1 MGLRS
6 SGLDL
11 RTDCLTIMQISTAPL
26 IYILIF
32 VAVVVI
38 VNGIYLIVFGKSISL
53 NSRVSRRLT
62 LLEKNANREQV
73 LEQLRKEMNQHLN
86 AKNIPLYSMLAKK
99 AQRANIAFSPQAL
112 IGLMGLASVFAFL
125 MLSVFTSA
133 ALGLSIVMSVLMGV
147 GGVYVWV
154 NRTAKKRMELLEE
167 QLPDSIELMVR
178 SLRVGHPFSTAV
190 GIVAKEIPDPL
201 GSEFGVI
208 SDESAYGRD
217 VTESLKA
224 FAERMDSQD
233 LRFLAVAV
241 AIQQQSGGN
250 LAEILEG
257 LSKVVRARFKLF
269 RRVRAITAEA
279 KWSGMFL
286 SAFPILALVMINVI
300 KPDYYDGVK
309 ETSAYVPAALFVVT
323 FLIINIIYM
332 KVMTNIKV

>member
-1 MGLRS
+1 
-6 SGLDL
+6 
-11 RTDCLTIMQISTAPL
+11 MQISAAPL
-26 IYILIF
+26 IYIMIF

-86 AKNIPLYSMLAKK
+86 ARNIPLYSMLAKK

-112 IGLMGLASVFAFL
+112 IGIMALVSVFAFL
-125 MLSVFTSA
+125 MLTAMTGA
-133 ALGLSIVMSVLMGV
+133 AFGLRVVLGIAMGV
-147 GGVYVWV
+147 GGVFVWV
-154 NRTAKKRMELLEE
+154 NRTAKKRMSLLEE

-178 SLRVGHPFSTAV
+178 SLRVGHPFSTAI

-208 SDESAYGRD
+208 SDEAAYGRD
-217 VTESLKA
+217 VSESLKA

-241 AIQQQSGGN
+241 SIQQQSGGN
-250 LAEILEG
+250 LAEILDG

-286 SAFPILALVMINVI
+286 SGFPIVALIMINVI
-300 KPDYYDGVK
+300 QPDYYDEVK
-309 ETSAYVPAALFVVT
+309 GTSAYIPAALFVVV

>member
-1 MGLRS
+1 
-6 SGLDL
+6 
-11 RTDCLTIMQISTAPL
+11 MQISAAPL
-26 IYILIF
+26 IYLMIF

-53 NSRVSRRLT
+53 NSKVSRRLT

-86 AKNIPLYSMLAKK
+86 ARNIPLYSMLAKK

-112 IGLMGLASVFAFL
+112 IGIMALVSVFAFM

-133 ALGLSIVMSVLMGV
+133 EFGLRLVLGVVMGV
-147 GGVYVWV
+147 GGVFFWV
-154 NRTAKKRMELLEE
+154 NRTAKKRMNLLEE

-178 SLRVGHPFSTAV
+178 SLRVGHPFSTAI

-208 SDESAYGRD
+208 SDEAAYGRD
-217 VTESLKA
+217 VAESLKA

-241 AIQQQSGGN
+241 SIQQQSGGN

-286 SAFPILALVMINVI
+286 SGFPIVALIMINVVQ
-300 KPDYYDGVK
+300 PDYYDEVK
-309 ETSAYVPAALFVVT
+309 GTSAYIPAALFVVT